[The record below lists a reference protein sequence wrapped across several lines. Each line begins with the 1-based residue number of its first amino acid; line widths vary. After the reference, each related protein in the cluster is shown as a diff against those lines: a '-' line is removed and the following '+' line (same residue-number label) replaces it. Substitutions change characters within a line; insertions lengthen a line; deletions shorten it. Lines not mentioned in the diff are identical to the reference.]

1 MTPLARRLSLVYV
14 ALLIALAVL
23 GGHTQQR
30 LLHQAQ
36 LLRTKD
42 AAIIELAAARSA
54 AASVNGP
61 LAVSR
66 WARERGMVSA
76 PEAQDV
82 IAVAPSPL
90 PPPQRPTITPSLEV
104 RTVWR

>member
-1 MTPLARRLSLVYV
+1 MTPLARRLVSVFVL
-14 ALLIALAVL
+14 ALLTLAAV
-23 GGHTQQR
+23 GSYAQQR
-30 LLHQAQ
+30 FLHQAA
-36 LLRTKD
+36 LLRAKD
-42 AAIIELAAARSA
+42 AAIVDVAVARSA

-61 LAVSR
+61 LAITR

-76 PEAQDV
+76 PDAPDV

-90 PPPQRPTITPSLEV
+90 PPPMRTLVTPSLEV

>member
-1 MTPLARRLSLVYV
+1 MTRLARRLVAAFVV
-14 ALLIALAVL
+14 ALLALAAL
-23 GGHTQQR
+23 GSYAQQR
-30 LLHQAQ
+30 LLHQAT
-36 LLRTKD
+36 LLRAKER
-42 AAIIELAAARSA
+42 AIVEVAVARSA
-54 AASVNGP
+54 AAAVNGP

-76 PEAQDV
+76 PNAPDV

-90 PPPQRPTITPSLEV
+90 PPPTRTVTPPSLEV

>member
-1 MTPLARRLSLVYV
+1 MTPLARRLSAGFVA
-14 ALLIALAVL
+14 ALLLLAAV
-23 GGHTQQR
+23 GSYGQQR
-30 LLHQAQ
+30 LLHQAA
-36 LLRTKD
+36 LLRHKD
-42 AAIIELAAARSA
+42 DAIVSLAEARSA

-61 LAVSR
+61 LVVSR

-76 PEAQDV
+76 PDAPDA

-90 PPPQRPTITPSLEV
+90 PPPTRTVITPGLEV